1 MKRTGYWSILRH
13 LCERYEFPSAMVSAA
28 SLAQI
33 SEHNLAAINLT
44 SKTYNGEW
52 AFIGES
58 VQQPG

>member
-1 MKRTGYWSILRH
+1 
-13 LCERYEFPSAMVSAA
+13 MVSAA